1 MAIRQEIKK
10 RLSCLEAENVDEEL
24 RQRVA
29 EMEEWY
35 GSMQRRYEEECKR
48 KEHENDFKQ

>member
-10 RLSCLEAENVDEEL
+10 RLSCLEEGNIDEKL

-35 GSMQRRYEEECKR
+35 RSMQRRYEEERKR
-48 KEHENDFKQ
+48 KEHKDDFKQ